1 VPSAVIVDEARFD
14 TDPALSRLLGGA
26 TPHLLLGA
34 GSIVASV
41 EEKRRLR
48 EQTGAA
54 AVDQE
59 SGTVGQVA
67 SAHGIPF
74 AVLRSICDPADRAL
88 PPAALAA
95 LGWRG
100 EIEVWRVLIS
110 IVAHPGQLPALFE
123 LAAAAAAARRSLV
136 ERVRQ
141 IAGAAMQSGLPG

>member
-1 VPSAVIVDEARFD
+1 
-14 TDPALSRLLGGA
+14 
-26 TPHLLLGA
+26 
-34 GSIVASV
+34 VASV

-48 EQTGAA
+48 KQTGAA
-54 AVDQE
+54 AVDLE
-59 SGTVGQVA
+59 SGAVGQVA

-95 LGWRG
+95 LGLRG

-123 LAAAAAAARRSLV
+123 LAAAAAAAKRSLA
-136 ERVRQ
+136 ERVSQ
-141 IAGAAMQSGLPG
+141 IAGAAMQSGLHQ